1 MNKKQAKFR
10 ALHNQIERLNGRLSH
25 LLQQDNQLSQ
35 IRLGLFVVG
44 ALISGFLFLKYGP
57 VVWIWGSMPAFLPFV
72 GLVAYH
78 RGIQTAVSRFTLWL
92 QIKKNHLARMSLDW
106 DLLPTAMPIPPR
118 FDHPFALDVD
128 LLGERSLHHLLDT
141 AVSEEGSLRLREWLI
156 EVAPQLDQILQRQ
169 RLVQELMT
177 FRLFR
182 DKLTLN
188 AALINEEESDKK
200 RWVGR
205 QLVEWL
211 HQGDESGSLR
221 PLLLILSGL
230 AVINI
235 TLFLLDANGILKGWW
250 LLPWIIYVL
259 IFSIRGGKGVSRLF
273 QESTFLQN
281 GLQTLN
287 TVFQF
292 LEQGRYG
299 NRPHLRELCVPF
311 LDEGERP
318 SQHIK
323 RVTRV
328 VAGVGVRQNPLLGML
343 LNMIVPWDI
352 YFAYRLQQCR
362 QDLLQY
368 LPTWLDVWY
377 ELEALNG
384 LATFADLNPA
394 ITRFPEL
401 NETKKVDEPLFDVV
415 EMGHPLIGDGQRV
428 CNDYH
433 LNSLGDITL
442 ITGSNMSGKSSF
454 LRTIG
459 VNLSLAYAGG
469 VVMAHSMQTQ
479 LFRLYSSMRVND
491 SLVDGFSFFYAEVRR
506 LQMLLQALED
516 ERKRPLIFLIDEIF
530 RGTNNRERLIGSRA
544 YIRALADSA
553 GVGIIATHDL
563 ELVSLADENP
573 SIQNAHFRDDVQD
586 GKMIFDYLLRSG
598 PCPTTNA
605 LKIMRLA
612 GLPVPIE
619 DDKNE

>member
-1 MNKKQAKFR
+1 MDKKQAKFR
-10 ALHNQIERLNGRLSH
+10 ALHNQIKRLNGRLTH
-25 LLQQDNQLSQ
+25 LHQQDNQLSQ
-35 IRLGLFVVG
+35 IRLGLFIMG
-44 ALISGFLFLKYGP
+44 GLISGFLFLSYGP
-57 VVWIWGSMPAFLPFV
+57 IPWILGSMPAFLPFV
-72 GLVAYH
+72 GLVVYH
-78 RGIQTAVSRFTLWL
+78 RGIQTAVSRYTIWL
-92 QIKKNHLARMSLDW
+92 QIKKNHVARMSLDW
-106 DLLPTAMPIPPR
+106 DTLPLAMPIPPR
-118 FDHPFALDVD
+118 FEHPFALDVD

-156 EVAPQLDQILQRQ
+156 EVDPQLDQILQRQ

-188 AALINEEESDKK
+188 AALINNKEDDKGK
-200 RWVGR
+200 WVGH
-205 QLVEWL
+205 QLVDWL
-211 HQGDESGSLR
+211 HQEDESGSLR
-221 PLLLILSGL
+221 PLLLVLSGL
-230 AVINI
+230 AIINI
-235 TLFLLDANGILKGWW
+235 ILFLLDTNGILKGWW
-250 LLPWIIYVL
+250 LVPWSIYVL
-259 IFSIRGGKGVSRLF
+259 IFSIRGGKQVRSLF

-292 LEQGRYG
+292 LEKRRYG
-299 NRPHLRELCVPF
+299 NRPCLRKLCAPF

-328 VAGVGVRQNPLLGML
+328 VAGVGVRQNPMLGML

-362 QDLLQY
+362 QNLVQY
-368 LPTWLDVWY
+368 LPAWLDVWY

-394 ITRFPEL
+394 ITTFPQLSEV
-401 NETKKVDEPLFDVV
+401 KKLDGSLFDVV
-415 EMGHPLIGDGQRV
+415 EMGHPLIQDTQRI
-428 CNDYH
+428 CNDYQ
-433 LNSLGDITL
+433 LNDLGDITL

-459 VNLSLAYAGG
+459 VNLALAYAGG
-469 VVMAHSMQTQ
+469 VVQAQSLQTR

-506 LQMLLQALED
+506 LQMLLQALEG
-516 ERKRPLIFLIDEIF
+516 EGRPLFFLIDEIF

-544 YIRALADSA
+544 YIRALADSV
-553 GVGIIATHDL
+553 GIGIIATHDL
-563 ELVSLADENP
+563 ELISLADENP

-612 GLPVPIE
+612 GLPVP
-619 DDKNE
+619 

>member
-1 MNKKQAKFR
+1 MDKKQAKFR
-10 ALHNQIERLNGRLSH
+10 ALQNQVEWLNGRLAH
-25 LLQQDNQLSQ
+25 LHQQDNQLSQ
-35 IRLGLFVVG
+35 IRLGLFIMG
-44 ALISGFLFLKYGP
+44 GLINGFLFLSYGP
-57 VVWIWGSMPAFLPFV
+57 VPWILGAVPAFVPFV
-72 GLVAYH
+72 GLVIYH
-78 RGIQTAVSRFTLWL
+78 RGVQTAVSRYTLWL
-92 QIKKNHLARMSLDW
+92 QIKKSHVARMSLDW
-106 DLLPTAMPIPPR
+106 DALPAALPIPSR
-118 FDHPFALDVD
+118 FEHSFALDVD

-188 AALINEEESDKK
+188 ATLVSEGNSDGS
-200 RWVGR
+200 RWVGQ
-205 QLVEWL
+205 QLVDWL
-211 HQGDESGSLR
+211 HQEDEVGSLR

-230 AVINI
+230 AAINI
-235 TLFLLDANGILKGWW
+235 PLFLLDTNGILKGWW
-250 LLPWIIYVL
+250 LLPWSIYIL
-259 IFSIRGGKGVSRLF
+259 IFSVRGGKRVSRLF
-273 QESTFLQN
+273 QESTFLGN

-287 TVFQF
+287 TVFRF
-292 LEQGRYG
+292 LEKGRYG
-299 NRPHLRELCVPF
+299 KRPHLRKLCASF

-362 QDLLQY
+362 QDLMQY
-368 LPTWLDVWY
+368 LPAWLDAWY

-394 ITRFPEL
+394 MTTFPAI
-401 NETKKVDEPLFDVV
+401 NEAEKADEPLFDVV
-415 EMGHPLIGDGQRV
+415 EMGHPLIGDAQRV

-459 VNLSLAYAGG
+459 VNLALAYAGG
-469 VVMAHSMQTQ
+469 VVQAQSLQTG

-491 SLVDGFSFFYAEVRR
+491 SLIDGFSFFYAEVRR
-506 LQMLLQALED
+506 LQMLLQALE
-516 ERKRPLIFLIDEIF
+516 EEGKRPLFFLIDEIF

-553 GVGIIATHDL
+553 GIGIIATHDL
-563 ELVSLADENP
+563 ELISLADENP
-573 SIQNAHFRDDVQD
+573 TIQNAHFRDDVQD

-612 GLPVPIE
+612 GLPVA
-619 DDKNE
+619 